1 MRHAPARPSRFP
13 ALRSIVVLVAV
24 AVIGGGCAGNTIKL
38 RNAEARARVSAGP
51 AAAAAAPTA
60 ADTGG
65 TAPAGAADA
74 GAGSSGA
81 QPAGAADGSGG
92 GTGAAATAAGAP
104 GSPTAPGSTGASAAT
119 AGGGGAAARS
129 AAAAPTGAPG
139 SPARGAAAPGPSSGA
154 GHGPSGP
161 PSAAGPGA
169 PTPAPPSAP
178 AGPGTTTGV
187 TRDTVNVGLFYA
199 KTGFYAGLLRNAPL
213 VMQAAFDEAGLVNG
227 RRLVLKTYD
236 DGSYNTSTIQVE
248 EKRAQGE
255 SFGLVSLVS
264 ESDTILAPLVEQHK
278 VPTIVGNIDEDV
290 ALTSHHVFSLM
301 AYWARQAPI
310 LAEFIK
316 NSLGAG
322 NKKIGIVYEGTSTA
336 KGAKEAFKAKAAS
349 LGENIVF
356 EQPIATDQ
364 TTCANEV
371 SNMQAHGVELVFLMN
386 GPLGSICML
395 RDARALGFKPI
406 WTGVGTTWNFNAT
419 ATATGGAAEGIR
431 MLTSSTTLETQKG
444 QHFAALMHQ
453 KAPNTGAEDD
463 DLMLLYY
470 GLAQGFIEGLRR
482 TGPNLSRESFES
494 TFEHN
499 MTGYDSGYFP
509 PPTFGPGDRTGV
521 TSVGVTRCCV
531 SGKWVMD
538 QPGWHAGFPAARASA
553 PDLGRSAAEG
563 AVPHLVQPEGQGFA
577 DLPRSLELRAAPR
590 RTGAGR
596 RLPAQT

>member
-1 MRHAPARPSRFP
+1 MRRSPDRPHRFLSSRSV
-13 ALRSIVVLVAV
+13 AVLVIM
-24 AVIGGGCAGNTIKL
+24 AVIGAGCAGNAGKGG
-38 RNAEARARVSAGP
+38 NSQAGSKVNAGP
-51 AAAAAAPTA
+51 ADAAAPA
-60 ADTGG
+60 ASAG
-65 TAPAGAADA
+65 AGAATPTAGSDQSAAPSGTEPAAGTGGSAAASANSGSGTASGSSA
-74 GAGSSGA
+74 GAAPAPGGASGAARTAAAGPGSSG
-81 QPAGAADGSGG
+81 S
-92 GTGAAATAAGAP
+92 
-104 GSPTAPGSTGASAAT
+104 
-119 AGGGGAAARS
+119 AGGSASPARS
-129 AAAAPTGAPG
+129 AAAGN
-139 SPARGAAAPGPSSGA
+139 
-154 GHGPSGP
+154 GPSG
-161 PSAAGPGA
+161 SASAGAPGA

-178 AGPGTTTGV
+178 SGPGTTTGV
-187 TRDTVNVGLFYA
+187 GRDTVNVGLFYA
-199 KTGFYAGLLRNAPL
+199 KTGFYAGLLRNAPA
-213 VMQAAFDEAGLVNG
+213 VMQAAFDEAGPING

-264 ESDTILAPLVEQHK
+264 ESDTILAPLVDQHK
-278 VPTIVGNIDEDV
+278 VPTIVGNIDRDV
-290 ALTSHHVFSLM
+290 AVNSHHVFSLM

-310 LAEFIK
+310 LAEFIQ
-316 NSLGAG
+316 NTLGAG

-349 LGENIVF
+349 LGEKVVF

-371 SNMQAHGVELVFLMN
+371 ANMQSHGVELVFLMN

-395 RDARALGFKPI
+395 RDARALGYKPI

-431 MLTSSTTLETQKG
+431 MLTSSTTLETPKG
-444 QHFAALMHQ
+444 QHFAALMRQ

-494 TFEHN
+494 TFETK

-538 QPGWHAGFPAARASA
+538 QPGWHAGFPGKAPASA
-553 PDLGRSAAEG
+553 PRLGRSGIEG
-563 AVPHLVQPEGQGFA
+563 AVPHLVEPEGQGFA
-577 DLPRSLELRAAPR
+577 DLPRPVELRAVPG
-590 RTGAGR
+590 RTRAGG
-596 RLPAQT
+596 RLPAET